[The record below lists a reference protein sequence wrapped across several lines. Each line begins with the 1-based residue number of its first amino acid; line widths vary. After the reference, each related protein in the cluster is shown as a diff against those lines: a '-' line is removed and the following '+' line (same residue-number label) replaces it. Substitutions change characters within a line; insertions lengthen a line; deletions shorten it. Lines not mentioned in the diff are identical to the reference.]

1 MTRVTLIAAL
11 ARNHVIGDRGE
22 IPWRLPGEQAR
33 FKATTMGHV
42 LIMGR
47 VTFDSIGRAL
57 PGRRT
62 IVVTRDPGWGAP
74 GVETAPGLAE
84 ALALAGPVEEVF
96 VAGGGQIYAEAIAM
110 ADRMILTLVPGE
122 PEGDA
127 FFPDWDQDVWHES
140 DRAYGSGYDVV
151 TYGRSGHAG

>member
-1 MTRVTLIAAL
+1 M
-11 ARNHVIGDRGE
+11 
-22 IPWRLPGEQAR
+22 
-33 FKATTMGHV
+33 
-42 LIMGR
+42 
-47 VTFDSIGRAL
+47 
-57 PGRRT
+57 
-62 IVVTRDPGWGAP
+62 
-74 GVETAPGLAE
+74 ETAPGLAE

-127 FFPDWDQDVWHES
+127 FFPTGIRTWHES